1 MSAPRE
7 NPAPEAQPEVLD
19 ITIRTGSG
27 TGRTVLSSFDH
38 ALQLAGVADFNLVT
52 LSSVIPPRSRIR
64 MVNSPLPGGHGDVLF
79 CVRAQAYAELPGD
92 IAWAGIGWCVDESGG
107 GLFVE
112 HHGGS
117 EQSVTEQ
124 IELSLGDM
132 NARRGGGYGPV
143 HTALASAHCVDEPAC
158 ALVVAAY
165 RVSSWF
171 EETPGP
177 EVVHEEL
184 AKVKSV
190 SDKAIRVTTETAVE
204 PETAARYYQLYRE
217 TFGEL
222 ETRAV
227 ARQLLHEEEFLEEM
241 HDPRVTKY
249 VAWSADG
256 DVIGIS
262 TLTSDLA
269 TVPWISPAYFE
280 HHYPEHAARD
290 AIYYLGF
297 TLVQRDARRGRVFQ
311 AMVEA
316 MSHVMIENRGLCA
329 WDICLHN
336 DEALGLGANISR
348 MIGRYA
354 DVTVA
359 PIDRQ
364 TYYGGTIHG
373 PVGEVASTA

>member
-1 MSAPRE
+1 MNDRLEDSARE
-7 NPAPEAQPEVLD
+7 PQPQVLD
-19 ITIRTGSG
+19 ITVRTGSG

-52 LSSVIPPRSRIR
+52 LSSVIPPGSRVR
-64 MVNSPLPGGHGDVLF
+64 MVNAPLPGDHGDVLF
-79 CVRAQAYAELPGD
+79 CVRAQAYAEHPGD
-92 IAWAGIGWCVDESGG
+92 IVWAGIGWCVDETGG

-132 NARRGGGYGPV
+132 NARRGGGYGKV

-158 ALVVAAY
+158 ALVIAAY

-171 EETPGP
+171 DEQPEKVATEEIARVPS
-177 EVVHEEL
+177 
-184 AKVKSV
+184 VK
-190 SDKAIRVTTETAVE
+190 DKAIRVTMETEVA
-204 PETAARYYQLYRE
+204 PETAAMYYQLYRD
-217 TFGEL
+217 TFGDL

-227 ARQLLHEEEFLEEM
+227 ARQLLHESEFLEEM
-241 HDPRVTKY
+241 HDPRVQKY
-249 VAWSADG
+249 VAWSPEG
-256 DVIGIS
+256 EIIGIS
-262 TLTSDLA
+262 TLTSELA
-269 TVPWISPAYFE
+269 TVPWISPAYFA
-280 HHYPEHAARD
+280 HHYPEHAARG
-290 AIYYLGF
+290 AIFYLGF
-297 TLVQRDARRGRVFQ
+297 TLVRRDQRRGRVFQ
-311 AMVEA
+311 AMVEKL
-316 MSHVMIENRGLCA
+316 SEVMIEARGVCA

-336 DEALGLGANISR
+336 DEVLGLGANITR
-348 MIGRYA
+348 MIGRFA

-373 PVGEVASTA
+373 PIGDIASSA

>member
-1 MSAPRE
+1 MNDRLEDSACEPR
-7 NPAPEAQPEVLD
+7 PQVLD
-19 ITIRTGSG
+19 ITVRTGSG

-52 LSSVIPPRSRIR
+52 LSSVIPPGSRVR
-64 MVNSPLPGGHGDVLF
+64 MVNAPLPGGHGDVLF

-92 IAWAGIGWCVDESGG
+92 IAWAGIGWCVDETGG

-132 NARRGGGYGPV
+132 NARRGGGYGKV

-158 ALVVAAY
+158 ALVIAAY

-171 EETPGP
+171 DEQPEKVAPEEIARVP
-177 EVVHEEL
+177 
-184 AKVKSV
+184 SV
-190 SDKAIRVTTETAVE
+190 SDKAIRVTMETDVA
-204 PETAARYYQLYRE
+204 PETAARYYQLYRD
-217 TFGEL
+217 TFGDL

-227 ARQLLHEEEFLEEM
+227 ARQLLHESEFLEEM
-241 HDPRVTKY
+241 HDPRVHKY
-249 VAWSADG
+249 VAWSPEG
-256 DVIGIS
+256 EIIGIS
-262 TLTSDLA
+262 TLTSELA
-269 TVPWISPAYFE
+269 TVPWISPAYFA
-280 HHYPEHAARD
+280 HHYPEHSARG
-290 AIYYLGF
+290 AVYYLGF
-297 TLVQRDARRGRVFQ
+297 TLVHRDQRRARVFQ
-311 AMVEA
+311 AMVERMA
-316 MSHVMIENRGLCA
+316 EVMVENRAVCA

-348 MIGRYA
+348 LLGRYA

-364 TYYGGTIHG
+364 TYYGGTFHG
-373 PVGEVASTA
+373 PLGDVASTA